1 LSEGGILQ
9 NVTTT
14 QRDNPER
21 VDGKTEQ
28 VALKFA
34 MRAEWPVGGVAPVE
48 AAKKAVH
55 P

>member
-1 LSEGGILQ
+1 MSEGGILQ

-34 MRAEWPVGGVAPVE
+34 MKAEWPVGGVVPAE
-48 AAKKAVH
+48 AAKKQAN

>member
-1 LSEGGILQ
+1 
-9 NVTTT
+9 
-14 QRDNPER
+14 
-21 VDGKTEQ
+21 

-48 AAKKAVH
+48 AAKKPVN